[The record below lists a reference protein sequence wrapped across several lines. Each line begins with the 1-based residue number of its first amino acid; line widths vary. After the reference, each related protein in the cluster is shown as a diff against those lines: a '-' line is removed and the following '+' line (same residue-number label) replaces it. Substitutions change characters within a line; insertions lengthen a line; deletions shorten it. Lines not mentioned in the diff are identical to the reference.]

1 MAKKILIADDHALF
15 RIGIRYALSAKNFKV
30 VAEAATGH
38 EAINLALIEQPD
50 LAILDIKMPE
60 LDGIAAC
67 KEILKYSPKTLIIML
82 TTFEEPAILLAA
94 KKAGAKACLSK
105 ETEIDVLVKKLEDIL
120 KYPNYSWFPNIEV
133 PELTNRESQVLKL
146 LVDGLSNKEIAK
158 ELSLSPE
165 TVKDYLQNIYH
176 KLGVSDRHAA
186 SKKSRELGLLMF
198 A

>member
-15 RIGIRYALSAKNFKV
+15 RIGIRYALNAKKFNV
-30 VAEAATGH
+30 VAEAATGY
-38 EAINLALIEQPD
+38 EAINLALLEQPD

-67 KEILKYSPKTLIIML
+67 KEILKYSPNTLIIML

-165 TVKDYLQNIYH
+165 TVKDYLQNIYQ

>member
-1 MAKKILIADDHALF
+1 MSNRILIADDHALF
-15 RIGIRYALSAKNFKV
+15 RMGIRYALTAKGFDV
-30 VAEAATGH
+30 VAEANNGN
-38 EAINLALIEQPD
+38 EAINLALLEQPD

-67 KEILKYSPKTLIIML
+67 SEILKYSPNTLIIML

-94 KKAGAKACLSK
+94 KNAGAKAYLSK
-105 ETEIDVLVKKLEDIL
+105 ETEIAELVNKLEDIL
-120 KYPNYSWFPNIEV
+120 KFPDYPWFPSLEV
-133 PELTNRESQVLKL
+133 PELTKREAQVLRL

-158 ELSLSPE
+158 NLSISPE

-176 KLGVSDRHAA
+176 KLEVNDRLAA
-186 SKKSRELGLLMF
+186 AKKSRELGLLMF